1 MIDHVLR
8 HLIAELNDYLYV
20 ISPPAAATPDARKRV
35 VGASLYGPDDKLNDA
50 TKDKIVASV
59 VNVQEERVYHSVNT
73 FKRRA
78 DGTSELLRPEI
89 KVNLFVLL
97 VANLGDYPESMKAL
111 SRVIAFFQHR
121 NRFEYRSIAELSNE
135 EGHFT
140 VELFSMTF
148 EQQNHLWGSLGSKY
162 MPSVMFKVGIVDI
175 RDEQV
180 LAEVPPVQ
188 EITVGD
194 AYGGSA

>member
-1 MIDHVLR
+1 MIDLVLS

-20 ISPPAAATPDARKRV
+20 VSLPETATPDARKRV
-35 VGASLYGPDDKLNDA
+35 VGASLYKPDDTWNDD
-50 TKDKIVASV
+50 TRDKIVASV

-73 FKRRA
+73 FKRRD
-78 DGTSELLRPEI
+78 DGTSELVRPEI
-89 KVNLFVLL
+89 KVNLFVHF
-97 VANLGDYPESMKAL
+97 VANIADYPESMRAL

-121 NRFEYRSIAELSNE
+121 NRFEYRSISELSE
-135 EGHFT
+135 MGGHFT
-140 VELFSMTF
+140 VELFSLTF

-162 MPSVMFKVGIVDI
+162 MPSVMFKVGILDI

-180 LAEVPPVQ
+180 LAEIPPVE
-188 EITVGD
+188 EISVGD